1 MSKEPKDAI
10 KIPNYPQLFIL
21 NNDRVYTW
29 SISIIDKNKDGSV
42 FTISTSHGLIDGKKV
57 IHEKDIEEG
66 KAKRTVLEQAILEA
80 NRKWENKKEKELYVE
95 KLDLNSDGKK
105 SDKSPASI
113 VVRPMLANTFDPKL
127 YEETGK
133 KSRAF
138 KIGFPA
144 YIQRK
149 YDGIRCISY
158 RDASGNIIIESR
170 KGIPFQNFS
179 ILKEQL
185 SVLFDKLP
193 DNFYF
198 DGELYTNDIPFE
210 IVSGLIR
217 LHEKKATSEDLELIN
232 KIEYYIYDFVNLNEL
247 DMPYKDRYEFLNDF
261 LGKNAKKL
269 HLIKSVE
276 TILIKKVQ
284 DVKTYHD
291 KFVSEG
297 YEGIMIRDMNGPYEI
312 NKRSKYL
319 QKFKEFMEEEFKI
332 IGYHD
337 GTGDEKGA
345 VVWDC
350 ETKGKIPFAVRPRGT
365 FEARKKL
372 FNEASKYIG
381 KLITVIFQEYSA
393 EGIPRF
399 PVGKGIRDI
408 Y

>member
-1 MSKEPKDAI
+1 MASE
-10 KIPNYPQLFIL
+10 IPIYPQLFIL

-29 SISIIDKNKDGSV
+29 SISIIDKKKDGSV

-57 IHEKDIEEG
+57 IHDKDIEEG

-95 KLDLNSDGKK
+95 NLDLNSDGKQT
-105 SDKSPASI
+105 DKSPTSI

-127 YEETGK
+127 YDETAK

-138 KIGFPA
+138 KIAFPA
-144 YIQRK
+144 YVQRK

-179 ILKEQL
+179 ALKEQL

-217 LHEKKATSEDLELIN
+217 LHEKKTTPSDLELIN
-232 KIEYYIYDFVNLNEL
+232 KIEYYIYDFVNLNDLEL
-247 DMPYKDRYEFLNDF
+247 IFKDRHTFLKDF
-261 LGKNAKKL
+261 IAKNAKKM
-269 HLIKSVE
+269 HLIKEVE
-276 TILIKKVQ
+276 TILIKKVE
-284 DVKTYHD
+284 DVQTYHD

-297 YEGIMIRDMNGPYEI
+297 YEGIMIRDQNGPYEV

-345 VVWDC
+345 VIWDC
-350 ETKGKIPFAVRPRGT
+350 ETKDKTPFAVRPRGT
-365 FEARKKL
+365 FDARKKL
-372 FNEASKYIG
+372 FNEAPKYIG

-393 EGIPRF
+393 DGIPRF

>member
-1 MSKEPKDAI
+1 MSNVPT
-10 KIPNYPQLFIL
+10 YPQLFIL
-21 NNDRVYTW
+21 NNDRIYTW

-42 FTISTSHGLIDGKKV
+42 FTITTSHGLIDGKKV

-66 KAKRTVLEQAILEA
+66 KAKRTVLEQATLEA

-95 KLDLNSDGKK
+95 KLDLNADGKK
-105 SDKSPASI
+105 SDKSPSSI

-127 YEETGK
+127 YEVTAK

-138 KIGFPA
+138 KIDFPA
-144 YIQRK
+144 YVQRK

-158 RDASGNIIIESR
+158 RDAKGNIIIESR
-170 KGIPFQNFS
+170 KGIAFQNFVE
-179 ILKEQL
+179 LKEQL
-185 SVLFDKLP
+185 RVLFDKLP
-193 DNFYF
+193 ENFYF

-217 LHEKKATSEDLELIN
+217 LHEKKTTTSDLELIN
-232 KIEYYIYDFVNLNEL
+232 KIDYYIYDFVNLNEL
-247 DMPYKDRYEFLNDF
+247 ELPYKDRFAYLNYF
-261 LGKNAKKL
+261 IWKNTKKL
-269 HLIKSVE
+269 NLIKQVE
-276 TILIKKVQ
+276 TIIIETVQ

-297 YEGIMIRDMNGPYEI
+297 YEGIMIRDQNGPYEV

-332 IGYHD
+332 TGYHD

-345 VVWDC
+345 VVWEC
-350 ETKGKIPFAVRPRGT
+350 ETKDKTPFAVRPRGT

-372 FNEASKYIG
+372 FNEAQKYIG
-381 KLITVIFQEYSA
+381 KLITVIFQEYSSD
-393 EGIPRF
+393 GIPRF